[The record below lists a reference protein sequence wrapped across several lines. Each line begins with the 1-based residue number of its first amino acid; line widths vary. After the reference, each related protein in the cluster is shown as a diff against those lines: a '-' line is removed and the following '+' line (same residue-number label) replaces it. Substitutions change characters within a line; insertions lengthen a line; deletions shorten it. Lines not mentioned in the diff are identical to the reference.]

1 MTDKAGNTS
10 EVHDSNGIVKRE
22 DGSMTETDDGYVMVV
37 DTIAPVRT
45 VRYPEPQQIRDRK
58 TMELYTGDKAE
69 YANKEN
75 TDSILY
81 YDHTC
86 EDGIRAGV
94 TVTEANFYAEDV
106 EILVNGS

>member
-58 TMELYTGDKAE
+58 TMELLGT
-69 YANKEN
+69 
-75 TDSILY
+75 
-81 YDHTC
+81 
-86 EDGIRAGV
+86 
-94 TVTEANFYAEDV
+94 
-106 EILVNGS
+106 